1 MIKISSNNLPPF
13 LYSWWAHLT
22 CVSLFIKYLKTY
34 EHTHLQVSQP
44 SDSKLL
50 IVSYPGESLEI
61 RMAFWMTELNNVYL
75 DANLRIYTSMYIFLS
90 QVFRLLEE
98 YFLIKIQNNCTQYN
112 IIGKDIRITIMLW
125 SILTDIMIRRKI
137 SINRCNISCIKC

>member
-1 MIKISSNNLPPF
+1 MIKISSNNIPPF

-34 EHTHLQVSQP
+34 EHTHLQISQP

-61 RMAFWMTELNNVYL
+61 RIAFGRKNSITYIWMLI
-75 DANLRIYTSMYIFLS
+75 NLRIYTIMYIFLS

-98 YFLIKIQNNCTQYN
+98 YFLIQIQNIITQYN
-112 IIGKDIRITIMLW
+112 IIGKDICITIML
-125 SILTDIMIRRKI
+125 
-137 SINRCNISCIKC
+137 